1 MGILVTFA
9 VAALT
14 AAEALPSAL
23 NDGFVPFAP
32 LRPLLVVVLGS
43 LVPLDASDL
52 ESSATVAVR
61 CCRGGAMADISNK
74 NQNGN
79 IDAKITNAVD

>member
-1 MGILVTFA
+1 M
-9 VAALT
+9 

-23 NDGFVPFAP
+23 DDEFVPFAP

-43 LVPLDASDL
+43 LGPLDASDL

-61 CCRGGAMADISNK
+61 CCRGGAMADRSNK
-74 NQNGN
+74 NQNEN
-79 IDAKITNAVD
+79 INAKMANAVD